1 MKKVLVGCGIAAL
14 CALVLVIIVA
24 VSYGPR
30 VARWGGDMVA
40 KAKDEIG
47 REQARVQALGS
58 WAPPAPDTP
67 AEALF
72 PARVGAA
79 TRTVVQD
86 GARLTALGI
95 SRPARQAT
103 YTLSGAE
110 IEVWAF
116 PVNDLEKDG
125 LLAQIRAAHDRSGG
139 TKTSVT
145 LPSRS
150 SFSGTAIG
158 TNHVLTPAGW
168 LFVFR
173 PRSDADPFGF
183 VDDFFRGGGTGTGT

>member
-14 CALVLVIIVA
+14 CALVLVIILA
-24 VSYGPR
+24 FTYGPR
-30 VARWGGDMVA
+30 MARWGGDMIH
-40 KAKDEIG
+40 KANDEIR
-47 REQARVQALGS
+47 REQARTQALS
-58 WAPPAPDTP
+58 AWAPPPPDTP
-67 AEALF
+67 AEGLF

-79 TRTVVQD
+79 TRTVLQD
-86 GARLTALGI
+86 GAVLSALGI

-103 YTLSGAE
+103 YTLAGAE

-150 SFSGTAIG
+150 SFSSSTIG
-158 TNHVLTPAGW
+158 INHVLTPTGW

-173 PRSDADPFGF
+173 PRSEADPFGF
-183 VDDFFRGGGTGTGT
+183 MDDFFRGGGGGT

>member
-14 CALVLVIIVA
+14 CALVLVIILA

-30 VARWGGDMVA
+30 LARWGGDMVS

-47 REQARVQALGS
+47 REQARTQALAA
-58 WAPPAPDTP
+58 WTPPAPDTP
-67 AEALF
+67 ADTLF

-79 TRTVVQD
+79 TRSVVQD
-86 GARLTALGI
+86 GALLNALGL

-103 YTLSGAE
+103 YSLSGAE

-139 TKTSVT
+139 TKTSVS

-150 SFSGTAIG
+150 SFSSPAIG
-158 TNHVLTPAGW
+158 TNHVLTPPGW

-173 PRSDADPFGF
+173 PRSEADPFGF
-183 VDDFFRGGGTGTGT
+183 IDDFFRGGGTREGT